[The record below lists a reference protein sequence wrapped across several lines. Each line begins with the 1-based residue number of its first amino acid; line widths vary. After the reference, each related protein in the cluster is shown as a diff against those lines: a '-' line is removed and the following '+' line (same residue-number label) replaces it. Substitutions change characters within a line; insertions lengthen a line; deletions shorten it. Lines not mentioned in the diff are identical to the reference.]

1 MKEILDDLKDLS
13 GVIGAS
19 LYHSQNGLLATN
31 LPAIFTEDK
40 LTEIGKLLTKLLSAG
55 RMSFPDLTD
64 VSLQYDESTILAR
77 ELDDTSIIFLFC
89 DPDINQNLIT
99 MSLNLLQQELKSQ
112 NISTPP
118 PSPPQEAPST
128 AENVTPVLQQIQEQL
143 PNILGPMA
151 DIIFDEV
158 VESWR
163 DQGKSTLADVKVL
176 IQLLEE
182 EIDNPDQVSRFRES
196 IASVIAQISGR

>member
-13 GVIGAS
+13 GVIGAC

-64 VSLQYDESTILAR
+64 LSLQYDESAILAR
-77 ELDDTSIIFLFC
+77 ELGDTSIIFLLC
-89 DPDINQNLIT
+89 DPDFNQNLIT

-112 NISTPP
+112 NVSAPP
-118 PSPPQEAPST
+118 PTPPQEAP
-128 AENVTPVLQQIQEQL
+128 AAKNVAPVLQQIQEQL
-143 PNILGPMA
+143 PKILGPMA

-163 DQGKSTLADVKVL
+163 EQGKSTLEDVQVL
-176 IQLLEE
+176 IQMFEE
-182 EIDNPDQVSRFRES
+182 EIENPDQISRFRES
-196 IASVIAQISGR
+196 IAPVIAQIGRR

>member
-1 MKEILDDLKDLS
+1 MKGILDDLKDLS
-13 GVIGAS
+13 GVIGAGV
-19 LYHSQNGLLATN
+19 YHSQNGMLATN
-31 LPAIFTEDK
+31 LPAIFTEQK

-64 VSLQYDESTILAR
+64 LSLQYDESAILAR
-77 ELDDTSIIFLFC
+77 ELNETSIIFLLC
-89 DPDINQNLIT
+89 DPDFNQNLIT
-99 MSLNLLQQELKSQ
+99 MSLNLLQQELTSK
-112 NISTPP
+112 TVAPPP
-118 PSPPQEAPST
+118 PSSPQETPAP

-143 PNILGPMA
+143 PKILGPMA

-163 DQGKSTLADVKVL
+163 EQGKSTLKDVKVL

-182 EIDNPDQVSRFRES
+182 EIDNTDQISRFRES
-196 IASVIAQISGR
+196 IAQVTAQISGR